1 MEDIRKQRFLT
12 IETKTE
18 SNLEEMQ
25 QKIRQHRK
33 KIAIRGAVAA
43 AAVVIFIAAAGI
55 YYQMKEYK
63 NYEVTSE
70 IERSDSDGTQYVNF
84 SGNILRYNNDGAFY
98 ADLSDQLIW
107 NQAFEMQ
114 NPSVKLCETYAVIA
128 DLQGTQVY
136 IMDTSGKQGEL
147 TLNRPIE
154 AVCVAGQGTIAVLT
168 QADGTS
174 YLELYNK
181 SGESLASGEIHV
193 ANSGY
198 PLDIS
203 LSNDANKLAVSI
215 LDISKGKANT
225 TITFYNFGAVGQNEI
240 DNMVGSYVYEDTII
254 PEIKFVSNDRMIAFG
269 DHQVILY
276 EGKQSP
282 KETSVLDLKQQVKS
296 VFYEES
302 YFGLVYSREDSGNSH
317 KMEIYDMKG
326 KLQMEQTFKMDY
338 QDIEFLRNHEICI
351 RNEHECEIYTLRG
364 VKRFTYKFDQALH
377 KIFSGSLGRRYT
389 FILDGVIE
397 KVKLK

>member
-1 MEDIRKQRFLT
+1 MSDTEKQGFRAV
-12 IETKTE
+12 EA
-18 SNLEEMQ
+18 NVEEMEK
-25 QKIRQHRK
+25 KIRRHRK
-33 KIAIRGAVAA
+33 RIALSIASAVTVIAIL
-43 AAVVIFIAAAGI
+43 IAAAGI
-55 YYQMKEYK
+55 YFELKEYQDYAVSSEVERGESASAK
-63 NYEVTSE
+63 YESFAG
-70 IERSDSDGTQYVNF
+70 R
-84 SGNILRYNNDGAFY
+84 ILRYNNDGVFY
-98 ADLSDQLIW
+98 TDMSDNLIW
-107 NQAFEMQ
+107 NQAYEMQ
-114 NPSVKLCETYAVIA
+114 NPSADICENYAALA
-128 DLQGTQVY
+128 DLQGNQIY
-136 IMDTSGKQGEL
+136 IMNTAGVQGSIKTGK
-147 TLNRPIE
+147 PIE
-154 AVCVAGQGTIAVLT
+154 AVCIANQGTIAVLT
-168 QADGTS
+168 QSDGTS

-181 SGESLASGEIHV
+181 TGDSLASGEIHV

-225 TITFYNFGAVGQNEI
+225 TITFYNFGAAGQNEI